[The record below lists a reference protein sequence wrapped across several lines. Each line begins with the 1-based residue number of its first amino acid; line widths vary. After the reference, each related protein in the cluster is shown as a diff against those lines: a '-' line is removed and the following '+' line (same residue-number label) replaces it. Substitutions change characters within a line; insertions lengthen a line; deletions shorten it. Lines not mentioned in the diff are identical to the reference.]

1 MDTTKVP
8 LWTLTEVTVSTGKY
22 IVDTFSFAPVTPVRP
37 ATSLQSG
44 DRICGSLDQI

>member
-8 LWTLTEVTVSTGKY
+8 LWTLTEVTVSTGKF
-22 IVDTFSFAPVTPVRP
+22 IVDTFSLARITPVHL
-37 ATSLQSG
+37 AISLQSG